1 MRYLFMRIQNIRNS
15 IVDNLPLNE
24 ENKKILNRRLN
35 KVLKDPKGFIEG
47 SYKKRSKQ
55 FIDKIPL
62 KYSGKTQ
69 FTILSAAYNVEKYL
83 DDFFE
88 SIVNQSLS
96 FKKHIKI
103 IIVDDG
109 STDNSANIIRKWEKK
124 FPNNIEYIYK
134 ENGGQSSARNLGMK
148 HIETDWVTFIDP
160 DDFIDMQ
167 YFKEVSDEIDK
178 DISINMIVANLKF
191 YMEDDDAIV
200 DKHSLKFRFKNRTE
214 KFSNL
219 DLKDFINLSAAA
231 TIFKKEYII
240 DSNIKFD
247 ERIKPNFEDGKFIA
261 DYLLMS
267 TGKVL
272 FLKESIYFYRK
283 RSDKS
288 STVDNSWVDERKYY
302 DVLKYGYIPML
313 RTYKETLGKVPIHIQ
328 RTVLYDITWYV
339 RSLVNTPEKISF
351 LTVEKKNKF
360 YSLVVE
366 IFSYIER
373 DLIFNFNLAGIW
385 YAMKV
390 GMIGAF
396 KQERCHKS
404 IVYVENLDREKKQIL
419 FSYFDYFNTPYSF
432 RLDKN
437 EAIPSYQKKII
448 HEFFD
453 RPFVTE
459 YRCWVSFEDEDS
471 LITVL
476 VDGRPSAISLKKM
489 RHVNS
494 LTVRD
499 ILKAYQPSL
508 EYSTDDSW
516 LFMDK
521 VTQGDDNAE
530 HLYRYLMQNHPE
542 KKCYF
547 ALSKSSADWDR
558 LNKEGF
564 KLLEFGTER
573 FEYHL
578 CKASKV
584 ISSYFDEYI
593 SDYFKDRYEYSK
605 KFVFLQHGVI
615 HTDLSKWLNDK
626 PNMLCFI
633 TTTKDEYQAIIS
645 DDSHY
650 QVGSKEVVL
659 TGLPRHD
666 QLLTNNKLD
675 SNIILIMPTWR
686 ASVVGEIIGNS
697 NVRAINEQFMETE
710 YAQHWHNL
718 LHSETLAKLANK
730 HNYQVIFAPHANVE
744 PYIDKFNVPSYIG
757 TWQASITNNTMQ
769 QLFQES
775 KLMITDYSSVAFE
788 MGLLGKNVLYY
799 QFDKEDFFSGKH
811 TVQRGYFSYE
821 NDGFGPVVTEEKTLL
836 TELEKILENNGEPS
850 EPYITRMQE
859 TFAYRDTNNCKRVY
873 EAIMDLDRPDT
884 SEISVDMIMDYAQQ
898 AITHEA
904 WDLALERIENALNHP
919 AIMPIQVQDITKI
932 KEDVIQTGYQDE
944 PAKLA
949 NILWHEKRLDEALEK
964 LKQVDSVE
972 LTDELLRLRVK
983 LAILNNDFMLARDSQ
998 KILLEEYAETCSI
1011 EDWQFYTQL
1020 ATI

>member
-1 MRYLFMRIQNIRNS
+1 MKDQSIRES
-15 IVDNLPLNE
+15 IVESLPIDKE
-24 ENKKILNRRLN
+24 RKRVLNRRLD
-35 KVLKDPKGFIEG
+35 KLKRDPKDFLRS
-47 SYKKRSKQ
+47 SYSKRSAQLISKTP
-55 FIDKIPL
+55 I
-62 KYSGKTQ
+62 KYKGSNN
-69 FTILSAAYNVEKYL
+69 FTVVSAVYNVGKYL
-83 DDFFE
+83 DDYFD
-88 SIVNQSLS
+88 SLVNQSLS
-96 FKKHIKI
+96 FKRHIQLI
-103 IIVDDG
+103 LVDDG
-109 STDNSANIIRKWEKK
+109 STDNSAEIIKKWQKKYPKNIT
-124 FPNNIEYIYK
+124 YLYK
-134 ENGGQSSARNLGMK
+134 ENGGQSSARNLGMTYIK
-148 HIETDWVTFIDP
+148 TDWVTFIDP
-160 DDFIDMQ
+160 DDFVDKR
-167 YFKEVSDEIDK
+167 YFKAVSDEIDK
-178 DISINMIVANLKF
+178 DIFVNMIVANLKF
-191 YMEDDDAIV
+191 YMEDDDIII
-200 DKHSLKFRFKNRTE
+200 DKHSLKFRFKNKVE
-214 KFSNL
+214 KFNNL

-231 TIFKKEYII
+231 TIFKKEYIV

-267 TGKVL
+267 TGKVI
-272 FLKESIYFYRK
+272 FLKEPIYFYRK

-288 STVDNSWVDERKYY
+288 STVDNSWIDERKYY

-313 RTYKETLGKVPIHIQ
+313 KTYKEALGKVPIHIQ

-339 RSLVNTPEKISF
+339 RSLVNSPEKISF
-351 LTVEKKNKF
+351 LTVDKKNEF
-360 YSLVVE
+360 YSLVMD
-366 IFSYIER
+366 IFNYIET

-390 GMIGAF
+390 GMIGSF
-396 KQERCHKS
+396 KKEQYHKS

-419 FSYFDYFNTPYSF
+419 FSYFDCFNTPYSF

-437 EAIPSYQKKII
+437 ESIPSYQKKII

-459 YRCWVSFEDEDS
+459 YRCWVDYEDEDS
-471 LITVL
+471 LISVL
-476 VDGRPSAISLKKM
+476 TNGQPSAISLKKM
-489 RHVNS
+489 KHVNS

-499 ILKAYQPSL
+499 IIRAYQPSL
-508 EYSTDDSW
+508 KYSTDDSW
-516 LFMDK
+516 LLMDK

-542 KKCYF
+542 KNCYF

-564 KLLEFGTER
+564 KLLEFGTEK

-578 CKASKV
+578 YKASKV

-593 SDYFKDRYEYSK
+593 SDYFKDKYEYSK

-650 QVGSKEVVL
+650 QVGLKEVVL

-697 NVRAINEQFMETE
+697 NVRKINEEFMETE
-710 YAQHWHNL
+710 YAQHWHDL
-718 LHSETLAKLANK
+718 LHNETLEKLAEK
-730 HNYQVIFAPHANVE
+730 YDYKIVFAPHANVA
-744 PYIDKFNVPSYIG
+744 PYINQLNVPSYIA
-757 TWQASITNNTMQ
+757 TWQASTANNSMQ

-788 MGLLGKNVLYY
+788 MGLLEKTVLYY
-799 QFDKEDFFSGKH
+799 QFDEENFFSGKH
-811 TVQRGYFSYE
+811 TVQRGCFSYE
-821 NDGFGPVVTEEKTLL
+821 NDGFGPVVTEEEALL
-836 TELEKILENNGEPS
+836 IELEKILTNDGKPL
-850 EPYITRMQE
+850 EPYANRIQN
-859 TFAYRDTNNCKRVY
+859 TFAYRDTNNCERVY
-873 EAIMDLDRPDT
+873 EAILDLDRPDT
-884 SEISVDMIMDYAQQ
+884 SVTPVKKIMEYAEK

-904 WDLALERIENALNHP
+904 WDLALERIDNALQHS
-919 AIMPIQVQDITKI
+919 AITPTQVEEIARI
-932 KEDVIQTGYQDE
+932 KESVLQTGYQDE
-944 PAKLA
+944 PVKLA
-949 NILWHEKRLDEALEK
+949 NILWHEKRLQEALDT
-964 LKQVDSVE
+964 LKQIDDTEAS
-972 LTDELLRLRVK
+972 DELLRLRVR

-998 KILLEEYAETCSI
+998 KLLLENYNETCTI

-1020 ATI
+1020 AHV